1 MNKRILLGV
10 DANLSPTTQQA
21 LRSVGEVLE
30 FAAPQAHV
38 VLLNVIPV
46 PQLVTTHPGM
56 YGGQVLP
63 NLVADSQRQQA
74 EEVLRKARLILQQ
87 QGIPLES
94 TEAVIRSGATAD
106 EIVKVARE
114 LRASFI
120 VIGSHNNSFKQRL
133 RRFLIGSISRRV
145 LQLAPCPVMIVTLQQ
160 PHHGDELVM
169 WYEDAIK
176 HYLQDNTDAL
186 TVFTP
191 QQVVQRF
198 SLPNKSRSEHKEMN
212 AAARALEQLADSG
225 LLCRHQVQGEL
236 RYVND

>member
-21 LRSVGEVLE
+21 LRSIGDILE
-30 FAAPQAHV
+30 FVAPQARV

-74 EEVLRKARLILQQ
+74 EEALRKARLTLQR
-87 QGIPLES
+87 QGIPLDR
-94 TEAVIRSGATAD
+94 TEAIIRSGAIAD
-106 EIVKVARE
+106 EIVKAARE
-114 LRASFI
+114 LRVSFI
-120 VIGSHNNSFKQRL
+120 VIGSHDTSLKQRL
-133 RRFLIGSISRRV
+133 RRFLIGSISGRV
-145 LQLAPCPVMIVTLQQ
+145 LQLASCPVMINKLQQ
-160 PHHGDELVM
+160 PRRIDELIQ

-191 QQVVQRF
+191 EQVVQRF
-198 SLPNKSRSEHKEMN
+198 TLTSKSRSERKEMN
-212 AAARALEQLADSG
+212 AARQALEQLADSG
-225 LLCRHQVQGEL
+225 LLCRHQIKGEL